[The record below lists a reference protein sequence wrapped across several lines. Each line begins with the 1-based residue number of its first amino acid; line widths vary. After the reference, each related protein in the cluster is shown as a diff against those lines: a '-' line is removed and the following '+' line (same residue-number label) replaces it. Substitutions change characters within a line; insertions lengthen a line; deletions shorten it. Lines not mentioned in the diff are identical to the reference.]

1 MLTTDDDLHE
11 ARKTLFNVTDSW
23 RPPADPIGEPLGNPS
38 VDRVLKNVNRYLMN
52 CQQRWGNPVSVNIE
66 HVRSSFSS
74 VAFARKD
81 KREYEKNNEKRSI
94 FRSSLS
100 EQLRADEQMEKC
112 VNPITEIGS
121 HSASKWTVPVL
132 RPYDYIP
139 YVRNGSYRS
148 PERRRLYEHEDQ
160 FRCGMCR
167 MQSYE
172 IEHSI
177 CDLGKERGCPNS
189 RGKPC

>member
-1 MLTTDDDLHE
+1 MIRLLSNTVDIDKVREDVAYASAIEFIDGLDDDALTKLDSVDLPSGRAAYSVETLQKLTRQMLTTDDDLHE

-100 EQLRADEQMEKC
+100 EQLRADEQMEK
-112 VNPITEIGS
+112 
-121 HSASKWTVPVL
+121 
-132 RPYDYIP
+132 
-139 YVRNGSYRS
+139 VR
-148 PERRRLYEHEDQ
+148 
-160 FRCGMCR
+160 
-167 MQSYE
+167 
-172 IEHSI
+172 
-177 CDLGKERGCPNS
+177 
-189 RGKPC
+189 

>member
-1 MLTTDDDLHE
+1 
-11 ARKTLFNVTDSW
+11 
-23 RPPADPIGEPLGNPS
+23 
-38 VDRVLKNVNRYLMN
+38 MN

-112 VNPITEIGS
+112 VNPIYGDWKPFSVKMDSACIAAVRL
-121 HSASKWTVPVL
+121 HSVRAKWIISFPGKASALRTRGPISLRYVPKC
-132 RPYDYIP
+132 
-139 YVRNGSYRS
+139 N
-148 PERRRLYEHEDQ
+148 
-160 FRCGMCR
+160 R
-167 MQSYE
+167 MKSK
-172 IEHSI
+172 HSI